1 MITKQLIEK
10 LAIERIEERNL
21 DVYIV
26 AITISPSNQIIV
38 ELDSEN
44 GGVAITDCIAVS
56 KNIEHNLDREEHDFA
71 LEVASADLTKP
82 FRVLKQYIK
91 NIGKQVEVKPLADN
105 DFKNGKIEGVLK
117 SANENEIVVT
127 TREKRRME
135 GRKKKEWVEEDF
147 TFKMEE
153 LKEVKIIITF

>member
-10 LAIERIEERNL
+10 LANECIEAKEL

-26 AITISPSNQIIV
+26 AITISPSYQILI
-38 ELDSEN
+38 ELDCET
-44 GGVAITDCIAVS
+44 GGIDITDCIAVS
-56 KNIEHNLDREEHDFA
+56 KNIEQNLDREQQDFS

-82 FRVLKQYIK
+82 FRALKQYLK
-91 NIGKQVEVKPLADN
+91 NIGKQVEVNPIVD
-105 DFKNGKIEGVLK
+105 DTFKSGKIEGLLK
-117 SANENEIVVT
+117 SANENEIVIT
-127 TREKRRME
+127 TREKRKME

>member
-1 MITKQLIEK
+1 MITKQLVEN
-10 LAIERIEERNL
+10 LANERIEERNL

-26 AITISPSNQIIV
+26 AITISPSCQILV

-44 GGVAITDCIAVS
+44 GGVDITDCIAVS
-56 KNIEHNLDREEHDFA
+56 KNIEHNLDREVQDFS

-82 FRVLKQYIK
+82 FRALKQYIK
-91 NIGKQVEVKPLADN
+91 NIGKQVEVKPLSEG

-117 SANENEIVVT
+117 SANENEIVIT
-127 TREKRRME
+127 TREKKRME
-135 GRKKKEWVEEDF
+135 GRKKKEWIEEDF

>member
-1 MITKQLIEK
+1 MITKQLVEK
-10 LAIERIEERNL
+10 LATERIEERNL

-26 AITISPSNQIIV
+26 AITISPSYQILV
-38 ELDSEN
+38 ELDSEH
-44 GGVAITDCIAVS
+44 GSVDITDCIAVS
-56 KNIEHNLDREEHDFA
+56 KNIEHNLDREEHDFG

-82 FRVLKQYIK
+82 FRVLKQYVK
-91 NIGKQVEVKPLADN
+91 NIGKQVEVRPLSDDN
-105 DFKNGKIEGVLK
+105 FKSGKVEGVLK
-117 SANENEIVVT
+117 SANESEIVIT

-135 GRKKKEWVEEDF
+135 GRKKKECVEEDF